1 VARKPHQVNG
11 ALDNAGQFTEWFGN
25 AGTVAINGLLT
36 NEATGQ
42 IKSLWG
48 RLIPGL
54 LGMGHGLWPASPLA
68 AAV

>member
-42 IKSLWG
+42 INLCGVGSS
-48 RLIPGL
+48 PGC
-54 LGMGHGLWPASPLA
+54 
-68 AAV
+68 